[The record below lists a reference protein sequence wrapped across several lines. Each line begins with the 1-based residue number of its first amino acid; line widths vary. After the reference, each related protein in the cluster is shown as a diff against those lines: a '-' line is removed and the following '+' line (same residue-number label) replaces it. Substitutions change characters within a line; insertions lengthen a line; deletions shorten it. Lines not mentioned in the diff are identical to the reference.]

1 MRKRLVQFNKKVSF
15 SYEMSSDSFSWHDFD
30 EKNRHTVRCDE
41 TANNQNG
48 LYIELVVSAEEIR
61 AEKGKSNIV
70 NVYTVHLFPPLQ
82 LRNLLP
88 VDIHVTS
95 PINAVIGGGEGIPLN
110 VIAGHEVKFW
120 IDYGSEYEATLKLKY
135 NPDDLE
141 IVTLC
146 DKASPTSELNLGV
159 HWGLEYLHKECSIYA
174 PYWIVNNTGKTLSY
188 LVSL

>member
-1 MRKRLVQFNKKVSF
+1 
-15 SYEMSSDSFSWHDFD
+15 
-30 EKNRHTVRCDE
+30 
-41 TANNQNG
+41 
-48 LYIELVVSAEEIR
+48 
-61 AEKGKSNIV
+61 
-70 NVYTVHLFPPLQ
+70 

-95 PINAVIGGGEGIPLN
+95 PIKAVIGGGEGIPLN

-120 IDYGSEYEATLKLKY
+120 IDYGREYEATLKLKY

-188 LVSL
+188 LVSFLNFIFLFLSLFLSSHSLIFAFFRILFIKRSLAAVDGRLAKLIHWSVASRR